1 MPWEETT
8 PMEERARF
16 VEEFESAL
24 YSVTELCDRY
34 GISRKTGYKWL
45 NRYGVEGEAGLRD
58 RSRAPR
64 SSPSRTLERLVEP
77 LLALRRKHPTWG
89 PRKLLAYLA
98 KRSPEEPWPS
108 ASTIGEI
115 LKRHG
120 LVQERHRRSRGLAA
134 FKRGNLTQATAA
146 NHVWA
151 CDFKGQFRTADGQV
165 CYPLTVTDSYSR
177 YLLGVDGLVS
187 VSEPYSWP
195 VFERL
200 FRCYGLPQI
209 IRSDNGSPF
218 AAARSLAG
226 LTRLAV
232 KWLKLGIR
240 PERIK
245 PGHPEQN
252 GSHERMHRDLKRET
266 VRPPA
271 PDSATQ
277 QERFDRFRQIR
288 NHERPH
294 EALGQKTPVELY
306 CASPRPYPSKV
317 STPSYPGHFE
327 VRYVRPAGEIKF
339 RGRYLFLGEALRG
352 EHVGLEEFDDGRWS
366 LYFAE
371 YLLGRFDE
379 RDFKVYG

>member
-16 VEEFESAL
+16 VEDFESAL
-24 YSVTELCDRY
+24 YSVTELCERY

-45 NRYGVEGEAGLRD
+45 NRYGVEGEAGLQD
-58 RSRAPR
+58 RSRAPQTR
-64 SSPSRTLERLVEP
+64 PSRTADRLVEP
-77 LLALRRKHPTWG
+77 LLALRRRHPTWG
-89 PRKLLAYLA
+89 PRKLLAFLA
-98 KRSPEEPWPS
+98 KHSPQETWPS
-108 ASTIGEI
+108 ASTAGEI

-120 LVQERHRRSRGLAA
+120 LVQERRRSRSRAPVE
-134 FKRGNLTQATAA
+134 RGRLTQATAP
-146 NHVWA
+146 NQVWA
-151 CDFKGQFRTADGQV
+151 CDFKGQFRTADGQL

-177 YLLGVDGLVS
+177 YLLGVDGLGS
-187 VSEPYSWP
+187 VGEPYSWP

-200 FRCYGLPQI
+200 FRCYGLPQV

-218 AAARSLAG
+218 ASGRSLAS
-226 LTRLAV
+226 LTRLSV
-232 KWLKLGIR
+232 KWLKLGIK

-271 PDSATQ
+271 ANKSAQ
-277 QERFDRFRQIR
+277 QARFDEFRQIR
-288 NHERPH
+288 NQDRPH
-294 EALGQKTPVELY
+294 EALGQKTPAELY
-306 CASPRPYPSKV
+306 SASPRAYPSK
-317 STPSYPGHFE
+317 PSKPCYPGHFE

-352 EHVGLEEFDDGRWS
+352 EHVGLEEFDDGLWS

-371 YLLGRFDE
+371 FLLGRFDE